1 MNHMRRCD
9 IMQNQKISGLTSA
22 IFVNAFVCKA
32 IIKVLSFRFRLTPKT
47 DYMRLQISARRSL

>member
-22 IFVNAFVCKA
+22 IFVNAFIICKA
-32 IIKVLSFRFRLTPKT
+32 IIKVLSFRFRLTPKRIIC
-47 DYMRLQISARRSL
+47 DFK